1 MSHTHTAVVENR
13 TSTPGNADRR
23 ARFVV
28 PLLVA
33 IGPAAI
39 AGLRYVLPYNT
50 TDNPEH
56 MAAKVIA
63 HQSRESLAI
72 WLGFVAVFATVP
84 AVVWVGRYA
93 LRYSRRLGTAAIAVL
108 VPAFLAL
115 GLMMFSD
122 LVMWT
127 GADTGHSAADI
138 GRMLDHM
145 HPAATVGEI
154 VFVIGH
160 ILGTVL
166 LGIALWRAPIPR
178 WIPLA
183 TIVCQPLHVFAGIV
197 LANHAVDFGAWGLNA
212 VAFAGLAV
220 VVLRTEG
227 ART

>member
-1 MSHTHTAVVENR
+1 
-13 TSTPGNADRR
+13 
-23 ARFVV
+23 V

-39 AGLRYVLPYNT
+39 AVLRYVLPYNT
-50 TDNPEH
+50 TDNPTQ

-72 WLGFVAVFATVP
+72 WLGFVAIFATVP
-84 AVVWVGRYA
+84 AVVWVGSYA
-93 LRYSRRLGTAAIAVL
+93 RRFSRRLGTAALAVL
-108 VPAFLAL
+108 VPGFLAL

-127 GADTGHSAADI
+127 GADTGQSASDI
-138 GRMLDHM
+138 GRMIDHM
-145 HPAATVGEI
+145 HPAAMGGEF
-154 VFVIGH
+154 VFVVGH
-160 ILGTVL
+160 ILGMVL

-197 LANHAVDFGAWGLNA
+197 LASHAADLGAWGLNA
-212 VAFAGLAV
+212 VAFAALAV
-220 VVLRTEG
+220 VVRRHG
-227 ART
+227 SA